1 MKKHLLLLML
11 LAAMLLL
18 VSCKNKKYEQ
28 TDYGDSYVPEQDA
41 QTFTVVKSG
50 AYTDKGFYAVNAGSG
65 NIDFIDCA
73 NKKAAP
79 LCSRPECK
87 HNDDSC
93 SAHFNNLTDVIA
105 YDGYIYAVAQS
116 ENDFMATSLYRLSPD
131 GSEKVELRELFRT
144 EEENDASCSYELII
158 HRGCGYM
165 VINWQENNRSN
176 KRKQSLYR
184 IPLTGKERTELFSF
198 EGYEPLIHIL
208 FADKNNVYF
217 TASCYDEAD
226 YANITDHDYRLDI
239 MTDEITEIKEP
250 DGYSMLAGIDNRIY
264 SMLRSDDN
272 IKVFSMDESGNDAKE
287 MYTYDNT
294 MPLIFRDR
302 NYLYLDNELYVSE
315 NPDMQRRIMVID
327 YDGNTVRDIAGIGIS
342 KSVIWSDMEK
352 ILFYDMDT
360 GQYSIYDI
368 KTGNEIV
375 TDTYQAEEEE

>member
-1 MKKHLLLLML
+1 MKKHLLMWML

-18 VSCKNKKYEQ
+18 VSCKSKKYEQ
-28 TDYGDSYVPEQDA
+28 AEYGDSYVPEQDA

-87 HNDDSC
+87 HNDASC
-93 SAHFNNLTDVIA
+93 GAHFNNLTDVIA

-116 ENDFMATSLYRLSPD
+116 ESDMMATSLYRLSPD
-131 GSEKVELRELFRT
+131 GSERTELRELFRA

-184 IPLTGKERTELFSF
+184 VPLTGEERTELFSF

-208 FADKNNVYF
+208 FADADNIYF
-217 TASCYDEAD
+217 NASCYDEAD
-226 YANITDHDYRLDI
+226 YAELTDNDYSLDI

-250 DGYSMLAGIDNRIY
+250 DGYSMLAGIDRRIY
-264 SMLRSDDN
+264 SMLRGDEN
-272 IKVFSMDESGNDAKE
+272 IKVFSMDENGEDVKE
-287 MYTYDNT
+287 MYTYDGA
-294 MPLIFRDR
+294 MPMIFRDR
-302 NYLYLDNELYVSE
+302 KYLYWDNELYASE
-315 NPDMQRRIMVID
+315 NPDMPRKIMIMD
-327 YDGNTVRDIAGIGIS
+327 YDGNTAREVEGIEIS
-342 KSVIWSDMEK
+342 KNIVWSDMEK
-352 ILFYDMDT
+352 ILLCDSNT

-368 KTGNEIV
+368 ETGNEIM
-375 TDTYQAEEEE
+375 TDTYQAGEE